1 MTSRSCPLESLSP
14 LLLLRVPKPDCQ
26 TLSFCEPSVRGLER
40 WLAALPKANLG
51 ETAKRLY
58 QAVIE
63 LNHLSIGTR
72 DRLHL
77 LERMRPE
84 IDFICRQLERH
95 FLNQPIVLSERPRK
109 TFALCQALQNH
120 LAMGYKL
127 IVVQLVSSGTGD
139 SQQLLTIAV
148 QRSVQSLRAMLVRA
162 SQLYSPTPEGL
173 WLELHQ
179 LYAIAA
185 GHDLQHTQVRDE
197 LARHAP
203 GLSIAQSYLAALL
216 LGCARCNQLRQQH
229 IGQLAGALDS
239 WAALARLH
247 APGESAALFVIAPR
261 NDGPP
266 RYRALLQQTDQRQ
279 LLGIDT
285 HQLSSAISD
294 HLART
299 AETPGQ
305 TPLPGAD
312 QLSRDLL
319 RHLDMAWGG
328 VSERSFQRQPVQGR
342 LRLCIGMTALHY
354 YLAGQRAFNDL
365 LQSPGR
371 SSSAVFKLNNAAPD
385 AWATAFDAQTLSEDG
400 PLPSDGIEFVRTQLV
415 DSVQSDI
422 EPVFPTYEAEL
433 INHSPG
439 GFCLGCPPDMPA
451 QLQAG
456 ELLGLQEGDRQ
467 DWSVAVVRWIRQVRG
482 GLPQMGVELIAPNAQ
497 PCGLRLLRKQAQGS
511 EYLRALVL
519 PEIAAISRPATLI
532 TPGLPF
538 QEGHKVQINQN
549 GEEHRA
555 LLHERQA
562 NIGNYNQFEYRVVGQ
577 PNVLPETSITA
588 QPTHLAAGVEDFD
601 SLWKSL

>member
-1 MTSRSCPLESLSP
+1 MSRSYPLESLSP
-14 LLLLRVPKPDCQ
+14 PLLLRVPTPDCQ
-26 TLSFCEPSVRGLER
+26 TLSFCEPNVRDLER

-51 ETAKRLY
+51 ETARRLY
-58 QAVIE
+58 QAMIE
-63 LNHLSIGTR
+63 LNRLSINAR
-72 DRLHL
+72 SRLHL
-77 LERMRPE
+77 LEKLRPE
-84 IDFICRQLERH
+84 IDFICGQLERH

-127 IVVQLVSSGTGD
+127 IVVQLL
-139 SQQLLTIAV
+139 SQSPDDPPQLLTIAL
-148 QRSVQSLRAMLVRA
+148 QRAIQSLRAMLVRA
-162 SQLYSPTPEGL
+162 SQLYSPMPDGL

-185 GHDLQHTQVRDE
+185 ERALQHTLVRDE

-203 GLSIAQSYLAALL
+203 GLSIEQSYLAALM

-229 IGQLAGALDS
+229 IAQLAGIVEG
-239 WAALARLH
+239 WVGMVRLQ
-247 APGESAALFVIAPR
+247 ASCTSSALFGIAPQV
-261 NDGPP
+261 DGPP
-266 RYRALLQQTDQRQ
+266 RYRALLQTEQRQ

-285 HQLSSAISD
+285 GLLSAAIGE
-294 HLART
+294 HLQRT

-328 VSERSFQRQPVQGR
+328 ISERSFQRLPAQGR
-342 LRLCIGMTALHY
+342 LRLCVGMTALHY
-354 YLAGQRAFNDL
+354 YLAGQRPFNEL
-365 LQSPGR
+365 LQLPGTPT
-371 SSSAVFKLNNAAPD
+371 SAVFKLNNAAPD
-385 AWATAFDAQTLSEDG
+385 VWATAFDAQALSDGG
-400 PLPSDGIEFVRTQLV
+400 PLPSDRIEFVRTRPEPAP
-415 DSVQSDI
+415 SDA
-422 EPVFPTYEAEL
+422 EPAFPTHEAQL

-439 GFCLGCPPDMPA
+439 GFCLACPPDLPG

-482 GLPQMGVELIAPNAQ
+482 GTPQMGVELIAPNAQ

-511 EYLRALVL
+511 EYLRALLL
-519 PEIAAISRPATLI
+519 PEIGAISRPATLI
-532 TPGLPF
+532 APGLPF
-538 QEGHKVQINQN
+538 QEGHKVQVNQN

-555 LLHERQA
+555 LLHRRQA
-562 NIGNYNQFEYRVVGQ
+562 SIGNYNQFEYRLVGQ
-577 PNVLPETSITA
+577 PIALQETSITA
-588 QPTHLAAGVEDFD
+588 QQSRTVGGAEDFD

>member
-1 MTSRSCPLESLSP
+1 MSRSYLLESLSQP
-14 LLLLRVPKPDCQ
+14 LLLRVPTPDCQ
-26 TLSFCEPSVRGLER
+26 TLSFCEPSVRDLER

-58 QAVIE
+58 QAMIE
-63 LNHLSIGTR
+63 LNRLTINAR
-72 DRLHL
+72 IRLHL
-77 LERMRPE
+77 LEKLRPE
-84 IDFICRQLERH
+84 IDFVCTQLERH

-109 TFALCQALQNH
+109 TLALCQALQNH

-127 IVVQLVSSGTGD
+127 IVVQQLSPGSGD
-139 SQQLLTIAV
+139 STQLLSIAL
-148 QRSVQSLRAMLVRA
+148 QRAIQCLRAMLVRA
-162 SQLYSPTPEGL
+162 SQLYSPMPDGL

-185 GHDLQHTQVRDE
+185 ERALQHTLIRDE

-203 GLSIAQSYLAALL
+203 GLSIEQSYLAALM

-229 IGQLAGALDS
+229 IAQLADALEG
-239 WAALARLH
+239 WVALVRLQK
-247 APGESAALFVIAPR
+247 PGESTALFVIAPQI
-261 NDGPP
+261 DGPP
-266 RYRALLQQTDQRQ
+266 RYRALLQQTDQRL

-285 HQLSSAISD
+285 RLLSSAISD

-305 TPLPGAD
+305 TSLTGAD
-312 QLSRDLL
+312 RLSRDLL

-328 VSERSFQRQPVQGR
+328 VSERSFQRLPAQGR
-342 LRLCIGMTALHY
+342 LRLCVGMTALHY
-354 YLAGQRAFNDL
+354 FLAGQRAFSDL
-365 LQSPGR
+365 LQAPGT
-371 SSSAVFKLNNAAPD
+371 STSAVFKLNNAAPD
-385 AWATAFDAQTLSEDG
+385 VWSTAFDAQTLSGDG
-400 PLPSDGIEFVRTQLV
+400 PLPSDRIEFVRPRPEEPA
-415 DSVQSDI
+415 QSDA
-422 EPVFPTYEAEL
+422 EPVFPTHEAEL

-439 GFCLGCPPDMPA
+439 GFCLSCPPDLPA

-482 GLPQMGVELIAPNAQ
+482 GTPQMGVELIAPNAQ

-511 EYLRALVL
+511 EYLRALLL
-519 PEIAAISRPATLI
+519 PEISAISRPATLI
-532 TPGLPF
+532 APGLPF

-555 LLHERQA
+555 ILHERQA
-562 NIGNYNQFEYRVVGQ
+562 NIGNYNQFEYHLVGQ
-577 PNVLPETSITA
+577 PNTLPETSITA
-588 QPTHLAAGVEDFD
+588 QQSRPLGGAEDFD